1 MNHTPCGASS
11 AAPRPLTAPETGAV
25 IVIVVI
31 AVGLA
36 VAGLEFLSM
45 AVLVAEATTLG
56 IRLLRRLRSSS
67 ISSNGSRPAPGLT
80 AA

>member
-1 MNHTPCGASS
+1 M
-11 AAPRPLTAPETGAV
+11 

-45 AVLVAEATTLG
+45 IVLVAEATTLG
-56 IRLLRRLRSSS
+56 MRLMQHLRSSS
-67 ISSNGSRPAPGLT
+67 SSSSSTSGISGSRPAPGLT

>member
-1 MNHTPCGASS
+1 MNHHAPCGASS
-11 AAPRPLTAPETGAV
+11 TAPRPLTAPEIAAV

-45 AVLVAEATTLG
+45 IVLVAEATTLG
-56 IRLLRRLRSSS
+56 MRLMRHLRTSTS
-67 ISSNGSRPAPGLT
+67 ISGSRPAPGLT

>member
-1 MNHTPCGASS
+1 M
-11 AAPRPLTAPETGAV
+11 

-45 AVLVAEATTLG
+45 IVLVAEATTLG
-56 IRLLRRLRSSS
+56 MRLMRHLRSSS
-67 ISSNGSRPAPGLT
+67 SSSTSGISGSRPAPGLT